1 MGGAIARLDV
11 IAPRDSSHQ
20 RHKPTA
26 AGDFEFAKD
35 RVNVL
40 FHRRQTQ
47 AGVIGNLLVTPPIAD
62 KSDNFLFSARKP
74 DEMGQ
79 TGARRPGTRS
89 SLTAQVFALDKKMRP
104 RHAG

>member
-1 MGGAIARLDV
+1 MRTLICSTASA
-11 IAPRDSSHQ
+11 HQ
-20 RHKPTA
+20 RHEPTPTA
-26 AGDFEFAKD
+26 DFKFAED

-40 FHRRQTQ
+40 FHGRQTQ
-47 AGVIGNLLVTPPIAD
+47 ADVIGNLLVTPPLAD

-79 TGARRPGTRS
+79 TGACRPGTRG
-89 SLTAQVFALDKKMRP
+89 SLTAQIFALDKKMRP